1 MAMGNPFEITMCEDS
16 VKTVLIFLLAYAMGI
31 GVYFSTRRNYRRRE
45 EHGSAKWGNA
55 GALNKKYRDKDPS
68 ANKLLTQNVRIG
80 LDGKKHRRNLNI
92 LVCGGSGAGKTR
104 FKELVSDKYFA
115 KEIEKRIGVQ
125 TDTTA
130 IDKELANYESKLK
143 EVDLNKAR
151 LEREIDN
158 LPIDARFRERKIH
171 DMTLR
176 LDGLYDTIVELEER
190 IEDAKLRKS
199 SIEMETITLDN
210 IYKLMLNFGKLY
222 DIISDEE
229 KKNLITYL
237 IKEIQIYPNG
247 ESEMPLKS
255 IEFNFPIYRDGQEVR
270 RLLWEKGNTVE
281 TIVLLSKLKQKPA

>member
-1 MAMGNPFEITMCEDS
+1 MFILSRPSILPFVE
-16 VKTVLIFLLAYAMGI
+16 
-31 GVYFSTRRNYRRRE
+31 
-45 EHGSAKWGNA
+45 
-55 GALNKKYRDKDPS
+55 P
-68 ANKLLTQNVRIG
+68 
-80 LDGKKHRRNLNI
+80 
-92 LVCGGSGAGKTR
+92 LVIEAV
-104 FKELVSDKYFA
+104 KELVSDKYFA

-125 TDTTA
+125 IDTTA

-143 EVDLNKAR
+143 EVDLHKAR

-176 LDGLYDTIVELEER
+176 LDALYDTIVELEER

-229 KKNLITYL
+229 KKSLITYL

-247 ESEMPLKS
+247 ESEQPLKS

-281 TIVLLSKLKQKPA
+281 TVVLLTKVQK

>member
-1 MAMGNPFEITMCEDS
+1 MARISEELWQKVHAKRMAT
-16 VKTVLIFLLAYAMGI
+16 GI
-31 GVYFSTRRNYRRRE
+31 KQPSKIG
-45 EHGSAKWGNA
+45 
-55 GALNKKYRDKDPS
+55 KDRS
-68 ANKLLTQNVRIG
+68 HLLTGILKCPLCGSSMYTNKHAWINK
-80 LDGKKHRRNLNI
+80 DGTYKEVYYYICGRNKQERGHHCDYKASLRKTDI
-92 LVCGGSGAGKTR
+92 EPLVIEAV
-104 FKELVSDKYFA
+104 KELVSDKYFA

-125 TDTTA
+125 IDTTA

-190 IEDAKLRKS
+190 IEDAKLRRS
-199 SIEMETITLDN
+199 SIEMEAITLDN

-270 RLLWEKGNTVE
+270 RLLWERGNTVE
-281 TIVLLSKLKQKPA
+281 TVVLLSQLKQKPDD

>member
-1 MAMGNPFEITMCEDS
+1 MIIDMLTLIAVEVLVPLRLFAFLS
-16 VKTVLIFLLAYAMGI
+16 VAVHRLPIWIFQKFRLEETI
-31 GVYFSTRRNYRRRE
+31 WHTTKPKKKRN
-45 EHGSAKWGNA
+45 
-55 GALNKKYRDKDPS
+55 
-68 ANKLLTQNVRIG
+68 
-80 LDGKKHRRNLNI
+80 
-92 LVCGGSGAGKTR
+92 GGSGKKPRKSSCG
-104 FKELVSDKYFA
+104 

-176 LDGLYDTIVELEER
+176 LDALYDTIVELEER

-229 KKNLITYL
+229 KKSLITYL

-247 ESEMPLKS
+247 ESEQPLKS

-281 TIVLLSKLKQKPA
+281 TVCLLTMHGCYQG

>member
-1 MAMGNPFEITMCEDS
+1 M
-16 VKTVLIFLLAYAMGI
+16 
-31 GVYFSTRRNYRRRE
+31 
-45 EHGSAKWGNA
+45 
-55 GALNKKYRDKDPS
+55 
-68 ANKLLTQNVRIG
+68 
-80 LDGKKHRRNLNI
+80 
-92 LVCGGSGAGKTR
+92 
-104 FKELVSDKYFA
+104 VSDKYFA

-176 LDGLYDTIVELEER
+176 LDALYDTIVELEER

-222 DIISDEE
+222 DIMMFKRRAVLDFSALPAFFVT
-229 KKNLITYL
+229 NLLLVQCENHY
-237 IKEIQIYPNG
+237 
-247 ESEMPLKS
+247 
-255 IEFNFPIYRDGQEVR
+255 FR
-270 RLLWEKGNTVE
+270 RL
-281 TIVLLSKLKQKPA
+281 IVSFNC